1 MSENQIEIK
10 FAKGMEIAISDTKTS
25 YEIGVE
31 LLSICREQNDKHGMA
46 KAYLLLSYSGQ
57 FLGFYAQSYEYIN
70 LSIPLF
76 NKYKDLKNLASA

>member
-31 LLSICREQNDKHGMA
+31 LLSICREQNDKHGMCDA
-46 KAYLLLSYSGQ
+46 LEALRHKLFLS
-57 FLGFYAQSYEYIN
+57 
-70 LSIPLF
+70 
-76 NKYKDLKNLASA
+76 ASTSV